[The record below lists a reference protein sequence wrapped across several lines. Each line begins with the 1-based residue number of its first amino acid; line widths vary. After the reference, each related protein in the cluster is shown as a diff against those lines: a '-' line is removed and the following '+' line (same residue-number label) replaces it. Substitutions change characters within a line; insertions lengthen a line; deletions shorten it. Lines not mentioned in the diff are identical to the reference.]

1 MNYNQHL
8 EKTKNKHLYDK
19 VVKSVDLKK
28 QIDKIIHISSKN
40 LITIFIMPYH
50 FIRII
55 SNNDDYFD
63 SFSKYHNIFRLLN
76 SILILKIPTDNI
88 FLPLLEYN
96 TLVMEYLNGINA
108 DKYSLMTKM
117 MDILTKLYSK
127 IINA

>member
-1 MNYNQHL
+1 MNYFQHL

-28 QIDKIIHISSKN
+28 IIDKIINSSIKN
-40 LITIFIMPYH
+40 IITIFIIPYH
-50 FIRII
+50 FFDII

-76 SILILKIPTDNI
+76 SILILKIPTENI

-96 TLVMEYLNGINA
+96 TLVMEYLNGINV
-108 DKYSLMTKM
+108 DKYSLITKM

>member
-1 MNYNQHL
+1 MNYFQHL

-28 QIDKIIHISSKN
+28 IIDKIINSSIKN
-40 LITIFIMPYH
+40 IITIFIIPDYL
-50 FIRII
+50 FDII

-76 SILILKIPTDNI
+76 SILILKIPTENI

-96 TLVMEYLNGINA
+96 TLVMEYLNRINV
-108 DKYSLMTKM
+108 DKYSLITKM

-127 IINA
+127 ILNA